1 MFFYKSVNPASATY
15 LTDLCESQRENTFHA
30 SVKRLPDGSAGKES
44 ACSAGDT
51 GDAGLI
57 PGSGRPPGG
66 GNGNPVQYSCLKNSM
81 NRGAWWTT
89 IQRIAKSWTQLIN
102 YARKKLLAIFVK
114 KEMIALPRQLDW
126 SALFLFSPSWSN
138 VVCRELGLD
147 IIAEAADYV
156 PMYGRVRRSWKTFAR
171 PGILLQPI
179 QIPSWNM
186 QGPRD
191 GSTARSLPGLYPEAS
206 TFLATHPGRP
216 SPPTGGLADHFQDV
230 K

>member
-1 MFFYKSVNPASATY
+1 MFFHKSVKPASATY
-15 LTDLCESQRENTFHA
+15 VTDLCESQRENTFHA

-44 ACSAGDT
+44 ACNAGDT

-66 GNGNPVQYSCLKNSM
+66 GHGNPVQYSCLKNSM
-81 NRGAWWTT
+81 DRGAWWTT

-102 YARKKLLAIFVK
+102 YACKKLLAIFVK

-138 VVCRELGLD
+138 VVCHELGLD

-171 PGILLQPI
+171 PRILLQPI
-179 QIPSWNM
+179 QIPSNGTCKA
-186 QGPRD
+186 QGMVP
-191 GSTARSLPGLYPEAS
+191 LP
-206 TFLATHPGRP
+206 
-216 SPPTGGLADHFQDV
+216 DHFLSYIPRPPHFWPLILAGPPPLQV
-230 K
+230 VWLTTFKM